1 VTRRASIGFDRRID
15 VEWLDAAAA
24 QVVVGAS
31 PDQVREYLRG
41 LLDGVVAGEQSNSAR
56 GKTITVLSHIWSQVP
71 DQALGLRQRAREQL
85 QRAEA
90 SQRLAIHWAMMLGT
104 YPFFA
109 DVSSAAGRLLALQGE
124 FSLALITRRLVDSWG
139 ERSTLARAAQRII
152 RSMVQWGVLNDTEA
166 PGIYKTSGVRRAVST
181 EVAELLV
188 EALLIDS
195 EHETMPLGQLVGHPA
210 AFPFDLK
217 VSGAELRRSAPF
229 RVDRL
234 GLDADMVGLAPLPA
248 VAVEGKQGNLW

>member
-1 VTRRASIGFDRRID
+1 MRRSSIGFDRRID
-15 VEWLDAAAA
+15 VEWLDAAAG
-24 QVVVGAS
+24 QVVAGAS
-31 PDQVREYLRG
+31 PDQVREYLWG
-41 LLDGVVAGEQSNSAR
+41 LLDGVVAGEKSNSAR

-71 DQALGLRQRAREQL
+71 EPAVGLRQRAREQL
-85 QRAEA
+85 QRADGD
-90 SQRLAIHWAMMLGT
+90 QRLAIHWAMMLGT

-152 RSMVQWGVLNDTEA
+152 RSMVQWGVLTDTDA
-166 PGIYKTSGVRRAVST
+166 PGIYKASGVMRAAAT

-217 VSGAELRRSAPF
+217 VSGVDLRRGDQF

-234 GLDADMVGLAPLPA
+234 GLDADMVGLAPAPA
-248 VAVEGKQGNLW
+248 TSFTDKQGRLWR